1 MPGDLLRRI
10 ISILL
15 LATAALFVL
24 GVVIERRDENHLE
37 STELSATGAHD
48 ESVEG
53 RQEPESEAAQSS
65 AHEEQVTRVL
75 GINAESTPLVVLAV
89 AASVLLAILTWRS
102 DSRLILTVVG
112 LIAAGF
118 TVFDLAE
125 VVHQLDESRGGLAF
139 TAALIAAGHASIA
152 ALATISATRT
162 RRDANLTDAA

>member
-24 GVVIERRDENHLE
+24 GVVIERRDENHRE
-37 STELSATGAHD
+37 STERSVTAAHD

-53 RQEPESEAAQSS
+53 GQEPESEAAHSS
-65 AHEEQVTRVL
+65 AHEDKETRVL
-75 GINAESTPLVVLAV
+75 GINPESTPLVVFAV

-102 DSRLILTVVG
+102 ESRLLLTVVA
-112 LIAAGF
+112 LVAAGF

-139 TAALIAAGHASIA
+139 TAAVIAAGHAFIA

-162 RRDANLTDAA
+162 PHHTKLTEAS